1 MRVSIFGLGYVGSV
15 SAGCLAALGNE
26 VIGVDINSLKVQ
38 QINDGQSPVVEKG
51 LDSLIAHGV
60 NDGKIRAV
68 MQTAQAVDSSE
79 ISLICVGTPGDNR
92 GRLRLNYALGVCR
105 EIGQALSNKKD
116 YHVVALRSTMLPGS
130 TEEVIIPA
138 LEKASGMRV
147 GKDFGVAY
155 SPEFLREGTA
165 VRDFSEPP
173 FKIIG
178 QYDRRAAETIIE
190 LYKKVDAP
198 LHTVP
203 VKVAEMIKYASNAY
217 HALKVV
223 YANEIG
229 NICKKYEIDGHS
241 VMDIFCVDT
250 KLNLSPCYLR
260 PGFAFGGSCLSKD
273 LQALIKA
280 GQDMGLHL
288 PLLESILPSNKMQI
302 ERAFEMI
309 QQTDRKR
316 VGILGLSFK
325 AGTDDLRESPLIDLI
340 LTLTESGYN
349 VLAYDPNLCFERLTG
364 ANKSFVEKVIPH
376 LHTLAR
382 DSLEEVIEG
391 SEVIVVGTR
400 EPEFREL
407 FKKISQGQ
415 AIIDLVR
422 ITDPRSGAKGD
433 YHGICW

>member
-1 MRVSIFGLGYVGSV
+1 MKVSIFGLGYVGSV
-15 SAGCLAALGNE
+15 LAGCFAALGNE
-26 VIGVDINSLKVQ
+26 VIGVDVNSLKVQ
-38 QINDGQSPVVEKG
+38 QINEGQSPVVEKG
-51 LDSLIAHGV
+51 LDSLIAQGV
-60 NDGKIRAV
+60 NEGKIRAV
-68 MQTAQAVDSSE
+68 MQAAQAVAFSE
-79 ISLICVGTPGDNR
+79 ISLICVGTPGDNS
-92 GRLRLNYALGVCR
+92 GRPSLNSALGVCR

-130 TEEVIIPA
+130 TEEIIIPA
-138 LEKASGMRV
+138 LEKASGKSV

-155 SPEFLREGTA
+155 NPEFLREGTA

-178 QYDRRAAETIIE
+178 KYDRRGAETIAE
-190 LYKKVDAP
+190 LYKRVNAP
-198 LHTVP
+198 LHIVP
-203 VKVAEMIKYASNAY
+203 VKIAEMVKYASNAF

-223 YANEIG
+223 FANEIG

-241 VMDIFCVDT
+241 VMDIFCEDR

-260 PGFAFGGSCLSKD
+260 PGFAFGGSCLPKD

-288 PLLESILPSNKMQI
+288 PLLESIMPSNKMQI
-302 ERAFEMI
+302 ERAFELI
-309 QQTDRKR
+309 QQTDRRK

-340 LTLTESGYN
+340 LTLTESGYS
-349 VLAYDPNLCFERLTG
+349 VLAYDPNVCFERLTG
-364 ANKSFVEKVIPH
+364 ANKSFVENVIPH
-376 LHTLAR
+376 LHTLVR

-391 SEVIVVGTR
+391 SEVIVVGTGAL
-400 EPEFREL
+400 EFLEVFQRVR
-407 FKKISQGQ
+407 KGQ
-415 AIIDLVR
+415 VIVDLVR
-422 ITDPRSGAKGD
+422 TSETPRETTGD

>member
-1 MRVSIFGLGYVGSV
+1 MKVSIFGLGYVGSV
-15 SAGCLAALGNE
+15 LAGCLAALGNE
-26 VIGVDINSLKVQ
+26 VIGVDVNSLKVQ
-38 QINDGQSPVVEKG
+38 QINKGESPVVEAG
-51 LDSLIAHGV
+51 LDSLIAQGV

-68 MQTAQAVDSSE
+68 MQAARAIAFSE

-92 GRLRLNYALGVCR
+92 GRVRLNSALRVCR

-116 YHVVALRSTMLPGS
+116 YHVVSLRSTMLPGS
-130 TEEVIIPA
+130 TEKVIIPA
-138 LEKASGMRV
+138 LQKASGKRV

-155 SPEFLREGTA
+155 NPEFLREGTA

-178 QYDRRAAETIIE
+178 QYDRHAAETVTE
-190 LYKKVDAP
+190 LYKRVKAP
-198 LHTVP
+198 LHIVP
-203 VKVAEMIKYASNAY
+203 VKVAEMVKYASNAF

-241 VMDIFCVDT
+241 VMDIFCVDR

-260 PGFAFGGSCLSKD
+260 PGFAFGGSCLTKD
-273 LQALIKA
+273 LQALIEA

-309 QQTDRKR
+309 EQTGRKR

-340 LTLTESGYN
+340 LKLTESGYS
-349 VLAYDPNLCFERLTG
+349 VLAYDPNVCCEKLTG
-364 ANKSFVEKVIPH
+364 ANKSFVENVIPH
-376 LHTLAR
+376 LHTLLC
-382 DSLEEVIEG
+382 DSMEEIIDG
-391 SEVIVVGTR
+391 SEVIVVGTG

-407 FKKISQGQ
+407 LKRISQGQ

-422 ITDPRSGAKGD
+422 IIDTSSEAKGD
-433 YHGICW
+433 YRGICW